1 MADLYS
7 SIGGN
12 ARKVAATGRLGTAPL
27 AFVKVT
33 SVAANGSTAVDYS
46 AETAGSNLFDAVNA
60 LQGYAELYWVDG
72 GSEGFIVAY
81 NTNTA
86 NLYDTVTNTN
96 ADWARAEAAIT
107 AALGLGGS
115 SATTITTVDLST
127 TGVAID

>member
-7 SIGGN
+7 AIGGN

-72 GSEGFIVAY
+72 GTEGFIVAY
-81 NTNTA
+81 NTATA
-86 NLYDTVTNTN
+86 NLYDTDGTT
-96 ADWARAEAAIT
+96 AGWGKAEAAIT
-107 AALGLGGS
+107 AALALGGS
-115 SATTITTVDLST
+115 SATTIATVDLST